1 MSDFSTGLV
10 WAGPAAALAAMLI
23 VLPLPRRQPTASP
36 ARAADTLASWNDTFP
51 TSTGADSLLSHDAI
65 KVLHDVKNMTRNFA
79 LANDIPVR

>member
-1 MSDFSTGLV
+1 VSGFSTGLV
-10 WAGPAAALAAMLI
+10 WAGPAAALAAVFT

-51 TSTGADSLLSHDAI
+51 TRTGAGSLLSQDAI

-79 LANDIPVR
+79 LANNIPVR